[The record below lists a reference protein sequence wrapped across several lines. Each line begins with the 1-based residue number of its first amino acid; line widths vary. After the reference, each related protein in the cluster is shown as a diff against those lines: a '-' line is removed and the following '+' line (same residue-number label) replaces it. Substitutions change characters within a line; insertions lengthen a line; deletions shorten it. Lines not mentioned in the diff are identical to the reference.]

1 MPNVVGPSGGTTPRA
16 VPALIIHDEHQA
28 ILALGLEVGA
38 VLALGV
44 VADAGPAWAVGAG
57 LVLVA
62 LWLLFLMGNSGA
74 LRKSF
79 GGVFG

>member
-1 MPNVVGPSGGTTPRA
+1 M
-16 VPALIIHDEHQA
+16 PALTIHDEHQA
-28 ILALGLEVGA
+28 IVALGLEVGA
-38 VLALGV
+38 VLVLGV
-44 VADAGPAWAVGAG
+44 VADQGPAWAVAAG

-74 LRKSF
+74 LRSKF